1 MLRIITAVF
10 GAAFIVLGV
19 LGFVPGL
26 ITEADGLKYLFNLF
40 VVEILH
46 QVLYIVSGVVA
57 LLAASSQRYSHW
69 YLQIFG
75 IAYAVIALAGLVQG
89 DTVLG
94 AFTVNTSS
102 NALHVS
108 LAVALLAAGFGLPT
122 DGPSSK
128 SAR

>member
-1 MLRIITAVF
+1 MLRIITSVF

-19 LGFVPGL
+19 LGFVPNL

-46 QVLYIVSGVVA
+46 QILYIVSGVVA
-57 LLAASSQRYSHW
+57 LLAASSQRYSRW

-94 AFTVNTSS
+94 AFAVNAGS
-102 NALHVS
+102 NALHVTF
-108 LAVALLAAGFGLPT
+108 AAALLAAGFGLPT
-122 DGPSSK
+122 DDPSFK
-128 SAR
+128 PAR